1 VATSE
6 RLALDGK
13 VALVTGASRGIGEA
27 IAKAY
32 ARSGAAVALA
42 ARDESALERVAEE
55 IRSEGGR
62 ALVVSTDVSD
72 EDAVS
77 RMVERTVSE
86 LGRLDA
92 ACNNAAGGGH
102 PPTPLA
108 DVPVESF
115 DSGIAVTLRGVF
127 LCLRH
132 EIPAMLE
139 NGGGAI
145 VNISS
150 TAGIQGVGGLAT
162 YVSAKHG
169 LEGLTKVAA
178 LDYAAG
184 GVRATPSRRERSSPT
199 TSSVRARPLRR
210 GPRRRPPSDGS
221 ARPRRSPTPPS
232 TCLPRPRRSSRG
244 PPWSWTEAGWPGRR
258 RSRSCSAARPVR
270 WRWRPSRGSRPGRR
284 SIRSSPTRLEWA
296 A

>member
-6 RLALDGK
+6 RL
-13 VALVTGASRGIGEA
+13 
-27 IAKAY
+27 
-32 ARSGAAVALA
+32 
-42 ARDESALERVAEE
+42 ALERVAEE

-62 ALVVSTDVSD
+62 SLVVPTDVSD
-72 EDAVS
+72 ESAVS

-115 DSGIAVTLRGVF
+115 DSGIAETLRGVF

-150 TAGIQGVGGLAT
+150 TAGIQGVGGLAA

-184 GVRATPSRRERSSPT
+184 RVRVNAIAPGAILTDDLVRAGEAAQKGAAAATPVRRIGSPEEVADAAVYLSSPAAAFIT
-199 TSSVRARPLRR
+199 GATLVL
-210 GPRRRPPSDGS
+210 DGGRL
-221 ARPRRSPTPPS
+221 AGTPPFQVVFG
-232 TCLPRPRRSSRG
+232 R
-244 PPWSWTEAGWPGRR
+244 APG
-258 RSRSCSAARPVR
+258 
-270 WRWRPSRGSRPGRR
+270 
-284 SIRSSPTRLEWA
+284 
-296 A
+296 